1 MITFNQF
8 VFYLFSA
15 IMVIS
20 ALRMITVRNPV
31 HAVLHLVLTFFTA
44 AVLWVQLGAEF
55 LGIVLVLVYV
65 GAVMVLFVFVVMM
78 LDINI
83 ARMREGFV
91 RFLPAGLV
99 VALVMLAEMLVVL
112 TGRVFRLTPPP
123 PPAAGYSNTEA
134 LAGVLYTGYVYP
146 FEIAAFVLLVAII
159 AAIALTLRRRS
170 GTLHQDPAQQIRVRA
185 KDRLRIVRMDAEKR
199 S

>member
-1 MITFNQF
+1 MTFNQF

-91 RFLPAGLV
+91 RFLPVGLV
-99 VALVMLAEMLVVL
+99 VALIMLGEMLVVL
-112 TGRVFRLTPPP
+112 TGRVFRLAPPP
-123 PPAAGYSNTEA
+123 MPPAGYSNTEA

-159 AAIALTLRRRS
+159 AAIALTLRRRP
-170 GTLHQDPAQQIRVRA
+170 GTLHQDPAAQIRVRA
-185 KDRLRIVRMDAEKR
+185 RDRLRIVKMDAEKR